1 MYMCMYMQT
10 NDQFFSS
17 QMFSNKEL
25 FRKEYVASMYSI
37 YEKKKKKKKQ
47 NKTKQCLHANTLQL
61 YNRTTVQLYSCVCR
75 LCEWL
80 TSTN

>member
-1 MYMCMYMQT
+1 MYMQT

-37 YEKKKKKKKQ
+37 YEKKKKKKKTKQ
-47 NKTKQCLHANTLQL
+47 NKTMSTCQHFTTVQP
-61 YNRTTVQLYSCVCR
+61 YNCTTVQLCM
-75 LCEWL
+75 
-80 TSTN
+80 